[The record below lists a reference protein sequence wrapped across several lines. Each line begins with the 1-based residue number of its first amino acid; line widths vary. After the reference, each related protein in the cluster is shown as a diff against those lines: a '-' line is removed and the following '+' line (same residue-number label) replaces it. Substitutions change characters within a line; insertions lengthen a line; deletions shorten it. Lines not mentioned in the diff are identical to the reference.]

1 MFKAYADNLK
11 TMLTN
16 AKKNQDKLLKL
27 LDKVFQW
34 QKPETTNPVSGETK
48 KPQKKILSL
57 HKDLNEKVLD
67 GIILEA
73 RKILVDIYLTCER
86 EYKKGLQI
94 FTAIVSKRSLER
106 DVNRELELKEQEKK
120 SISSDVENAETK
132 NLIKKEITDSV
143 ADIAAIK
150 TEVAI

>member
-1 MFKAYADNLK
+1 
-11 TMLTN
+11 MLEN

-34 QKPETTNPVSGETK
+34 QKPEINNPVSGETK

-57 HKDLNEKVLD
+57 HKDLNERVLD

-86 EYKKGLQI
+86 EYKNGLQI

-106 DVNRELELKEQEKK
+106 DVNRELDLKEQEKK
-120 SISSDVENAETK
+120 SISSDVENTETK
-132 NLIKKEITDSV
+132 NLIKKEISDSV

-150 TEVAI
+150 TEVSM